1 MLTQR
6 LEDKTQFIMHN
17 IACPHCDNLMQLP
30 RQLLP
35 KQEVYCPRCN
45 SFLFEQHRF
54 GTQQSLAYSLCALIL
69 LLISIYFPFLTLDA
83 SGQIRT
89 ISLFEASLDL
99 YLQGFWFLAIL
110 VLMFIIV
117 VPVLYLS
124 LLVTLL
130 MARRHLFSY
139 RVAVRCAKALSYMTP
154 WAMADVFIVGVLVA
168 LIKVIELADI
178 VMGIS
183 FWAYMAFAIVFV
195 VTTQIANT
203 YQLWAWVEEIND
215 GDE

>member
-1 MLTQR
+1 MER
-6 LEDKTQFIMHN
+6 
-17 IACPHCDNLMQLP
+17 IACRHCDNLIE
-30 RQLLP
+30 LP
-35 KQEVYCPRCN
+35 KRVQPKQQVYCPRCH

-54 GTQQSLAYSLCALIL
+54 GTQQSLAYSISALIL
-69 LLISIYFPFLTLDA
+69 LLIAIWFPFLTLDA
-83 SGQIRT
+83 SGQTRT
-89 ISLFEASLDL
+89 ISLSEASLDL

-124 LLVTLL
+124 LLTVLL
-130 MARRHLFSY
+130 MARKRVFSY

-178 VMGIS
+178 ILGTS
-183 FWAYMAFAIVFV
+183 FWAYMAFAIMFV
-195 VTTQIANT
+195 ITTQIANC
-203 YQLWAWVEEIND
+203 YQLWTWVEEIKLRD
-215 GDE
+215 S